1 MKPIKDLLIVVG
13 ICERDG
19 KILMLQRKDDN
30 PLWDKK
36 WEFPGGKIEVGEEP
50 KHAIHREVQEETGL
64 TILRSRFFRLHDHDW
79 DLEEKILRVHIHCFH
94 CVVGEGEPIFEQD
107 KAYQSGW
114 FSPDDVLSL
123 DSLEAND
130 DILKAYLHE
139 TTSHVG

>member
-1 MKPIKDLLIVVG
+1 MKPVKDLAIAVA

-36 WEFPGGKIEVGEEP
+36 WEFPGGKIEAGEQP
-50 KHAIHREVQEETGL
+50 DSAIDREVREETGL
-64 TILRSRFFRLHDHDW
+64 PIINSRFFKLHDHDW
-79 DLEEKILRVHIHCFH
+79 ELEEKILRVHIHCFH
-94 CVVGEGEPIFEQD
+94 CVVGDGEAVVEID
-107 KAYQSGW
+107 HAYQFGW
-114 FSPDDVLSL
+114 FSLQDALTL

-139 TTSHVG
+139 TVSHVG